1 MYVCVSVRKCPM
13 WGCPQK
19 LERASSSF
27 GARVPG
33 GYEPPYGCWEPN
45 TDPLQEHW
53 VFLAILTLNYI
64 FPAPAIRA
72 LLWAY
77 KVTLPVDDMCDVFNF
92 KEVQRILTHLCTQVC
107 LQSMQSHGNAQDH
120 ETVRP
125 GVPALPRTHSPPL
138 LETWSEETK
147 EESEEPSH
155 GSCSSLII
163 NTVDFSS
170 FVDILL

>member
-19 LERASSSF
+19 LERALSSF

-45 TDPLQEHW
+45 TDPLQEQQ

-92 KEVQRILTHLCTQVC
+92 KEVTYVRKSVSKVCNLTVMLRTMKLWDLGSLLSPGHIPHLSWKREMKWPRKSQR
-107 LQSMQSHGNAQDH
+107 SHPMGL
-120 ETVRP
+120 
-125 GVPALPRTHSPPL
+125 ALP
-138 LETWSEETK
+138 
-147 EESEEPSH
+147 
-155 GSCSSLII
+155 
-163 NTVDFSS
+163 
-170 FVDILL
+170 